1 MMSKIF
7 NYLPPNKRA
16 DKIVTV
22 TYPPHMRVDKA
33 INNDSSKEVLTVY
46 DGRTYPYPQNIISL
60 V

>member
-7 NYLPPNKRA
+7 NYLPPNNRV

-22 TYPPHMRVDKA
+22 PYPPPWVDKA
-33 INNDSSKEVLTVY
+33 IYNDSSKEVLTVH
-46 DGRTYPYPQNIISL
+46 DCRTYPYPQNIISL

>member
-7 NYLPPNKRA
+7 NYLPPNNRA

-22 TYPPHMRVDKA
+22 PYPPPWVDKA
-33 INNDSSKEVLTVY
+33 INNNSSKEVLTVH
-46 DGRTYPYPQNIISL
+46 DCRTYPYPQNIISL

>member
-7 NYLPPNKRA
+7 NYFLPNNRA

-22 TYPPHMRVDKA
+22 TYPPPWVDKA
-33 INNDSSKEVLTVY
+33 INNDSSKGVLTVH
-46 DGRTYPYPQNIISL
+46 DCRTYPYPQNIISL